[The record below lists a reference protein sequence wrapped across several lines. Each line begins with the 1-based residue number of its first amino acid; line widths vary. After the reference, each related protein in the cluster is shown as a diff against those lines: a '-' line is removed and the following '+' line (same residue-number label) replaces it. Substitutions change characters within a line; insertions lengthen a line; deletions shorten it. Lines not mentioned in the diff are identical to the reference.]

1 MLLTYIRARIGLARE
16 EGQALVEY
24 ALILSLIAVLLV
36 GALTFLHNQI
46 AGIFTSIGNDL

>member
-1 MLLTYIRARIGLARE
+1 MLLAYMRARLSRQ

-24 ALILSLIAVLLV
+24 ALIISLIAVLLV
-36 GALTFLHNQI
+36 AALTFLHNQI